1 MVYNYKMKTIVLLAS
16 LAFSTS
22 MMAQTDV
29 TAEYVKNASF
39 ELDDLKTMEAVN
51 NSADGLRG

>member
-1 MVYNYKMKTIVLLAS
+1 MKTSLLLAS
-16 LAFSTS
+16 LAFSTN

-39 ELDDLKTMEAVN
+39 ELDDIKTIEAVN
-51 NSADGLRG
+51 NSADGLR